1 MASWGGWFCRG
12 SKRDRSVPGGV
23 RINRSLSEKRGA
35 NFSGIELQV
44 PAFTPNQ
51 GGTPPLWTTT
61 TSPLNDPMKH
71 LLIRRTGHALLVL
84 ATLAADIA
92 YAAANPSCDTGTGYY
107 K

>member
-1 MASWGGWFCRG
+1 
-12 SKRDRSVPGGV
+12 
-23 RINRSLSEKRGA
+23 
-35 NFSGIELQV
+35 
-44 PAFTPNQ
+44 
-51 GGTPPLWTTT
+51 
-61 TSPLNDPMKH
+61 MKH